1 MYYKYPFTKQNGLK
15 NCACACMQ
23 MIIKYYNGYIS
34 LEDLSDYLNTD
45 KTGTSAFKIVKVFNE
60 IGFSANGLKCNLS
73 EINKDNLILPAIAHV
88 TINNSY
94 DHYIVIY
101 KINFKQ
107 RYLVIA
113 DPALK
118 IKKVSYEEFEK
129 IWNNIL
135 ITTYPIK
142 PVIKN
147 TEVKLSSVILNIIS
161 NYKKSIL
168 EIFFMS
174 FIYMIATIGFSFY
187 LKLLFDLISSPIN
200 YLSFIFIFFMLIYL
214 LKITANY
221 LRNRLLIFINE
232 KIDIFI
238 NMDVY
243 KKILNLPYQYYRNR
257 TTGEIISKIS
267 DLDKIRNLINNLILT
282 FFMDF
287 PLSIFAAIV
296 LYVISPSMFIVSLI
310 IFILYL
316 ILIAISRRF
325 LSDKTEKYYET
336 KASMTSYMFESING
350 FETVKGLNMEKIVI
364 RNFEKKYVK
373 YLKKIIDLDNFLNNQ
388 SFIKD
393 IINSISEVV
402 LMYLGILLVQDGKM
416 TLGSLIA
423 FNSVT
428 MFFFS
433 PIRNIVSLDLSI
445 EEAKKAIK
453 KVYEM
458 FRADE
463 QKLVEKEIDGDIK
476 IHDLSYIHNYD
487 NIILKNINL
496 SIKHGEKV
504 IISGKSGAGK
514 STLLKIIM
522 KYYETKRDTVIIGG
536 SDISDIG
543 NIRNSISYVSQNE
556 VLFTDSL
563 YNNLNIDNDD
573 IDRFTNVIKDCYIEE
588 IVKNNKL
595 GYNMIIEENGFNI
608 SGGQKQRIVLGRA
621 LLKKF
626 NILLIDEGLNQVD
639 VNLERKIL
647 KNIFE
652 RYKNKTIIFV
662 SHRLENLDLYDHLI
676 EIENGIIKKDEVK
689 CQT

>member
-23 MIIKYYNGYIS
+23 MIIKYYNGYVS

-135 ITTYPIK
+135 ITTYPTK

-232 KIDIFI
+232 KIDISI

-364 RNFEKKYVK
+364 RNFEKRYVK

-458 FRADE
+458 FRANE

-522 KYYETKRDTVIIGG
+522 KYYEAKRDTVIIGG

-563 YNNLNIDNDD
+563 YNNLNIDNDN